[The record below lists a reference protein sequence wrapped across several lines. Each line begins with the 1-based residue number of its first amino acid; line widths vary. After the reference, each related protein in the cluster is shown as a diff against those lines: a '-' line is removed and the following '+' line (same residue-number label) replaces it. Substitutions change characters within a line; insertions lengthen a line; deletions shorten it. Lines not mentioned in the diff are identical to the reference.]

1 VTDVIRTAITES
13 TQKVFGLSTEDMPAL
28 DIQFTPDITMGDYA
42 VPIGFVLAKK
52 LRTAPEKIAQTIAE
66 NLQGPF
72 RAEAVKGY
80 VNVTMDDDW
89 WLDRLSQGFISYPQ
103 YSGKVLV
110 EYVSANPTGPI
121 HIGHGRGA
129 VVGSVLANLLD
140 RVYDFADSEFYVND
154 AGEQIRKFCKSV
166 EIRIRE
172 LKGEDVELPEDA
184 YHGDYVVDIAKSIL
198 DRYNWDAL
206 SEDEQWN
213 VLWNDAVDMMRKWHK
228 ETLEKLG
235 VTMKVWTSER
245 LIRQEGWPTLTNKME
260 PCGSNP
266 PSLVMTKTE
275 CL

>member
-1 VTDVIRTAITES
+1 M
-13 TQKVFGLSTEDMPAL
+13 LSERLLLRVLKKSLVCLPAL

-121 HIGHGRGA
+121 
-129 VVGSVLANLLD
+129 SVLANLLD

-172 LKGEDVELPEDA
+172 LKGEDVELLLQKA
-184 YHGDYVVDIAKSIL
+184 F
-198 DRYNWDAL
+198 W
-206 SEDEQWN
+206 
-213 VLWNDAVDMMRKWHK
+213 
-228 ETLEKLG
+228 T
-235 VTMKVWTSER
+235 VTTGMH
-245 LIRQEGWPTLTNKME
+245 
-260 PCGSNP
+260 
-266 PSLVMTKTE
+266 
-275 CL
+275 